1 MRYGDGVS
9 AKASICARV
18 TLRCLSRSG
27 GIMSNT
33 DLQSFFLTAWM
44 SLIVPTSKAVRSGS
58 VCAIAWLACVAINI
72 KINNNPMSR
81 F

>member
-1 MRYGDGVS
+1 MRYGYGVS

-33 DLQSFFLTAWM
+33 DLQSFFMTAWM

-72 KINNNPMSR
+72 RINNNRMSG